1 MGAFDMLRIANS
13 SLGMHQTWLDSLAN
27 NIANV
32 NTVKRDQRERLPGP
46 DGPGRRARRTA
57 AWTSPASREG
67 DPEGRMEYA
76 PDHPLADENG
86 YVRAPDIDM
95 ASQMSQLVMAQR
107 GFQAS
112 VQVTKDAQETY
123 ASALQIGRG

>member
-1 MGAFDMLRIANS
+1 MGAFDMLRIAGS
-13 SLGMHQTWLDSLAN
+13 SMGVHQTWLDTLAN

-32 NTVKRDQRERLPGP
+32 NTVTGTDQSAFQAQMLVVRSLP
-46 DGPGRRARRTA
+46 
-57 AWTSPASREG
+57 EG
-67 DPEGRMEYA
+67 GVAVAGLAQSDPEGMLVHD

-86 YVRAPDIDM
+86 YVRAPAMDL
-95 ASQMSQLVMAQR
+95 ASQMTQLVMAQR

-123 ASALQIGRG
+123 SSALQIGRR

>member
-1 MGAFDMLRIANS
+1 MGAFDVLRIASS
-13 SLGMHQTWLDSLAN
+13 SLGFHQTWLDSLAN

-32 NTVKRDQRERLPGP
+32 NTVKPTSQNAFQAQSPVAQ
-46 DGPGRRARRTA
+46 ARQGGGVEV
-57 AWTSPASREG
+57 ASIAQG
-67 DPEGRMEYA
+67 DPTGRLEYA
-76 PDHPLADENG
+76 PDNPLADAQG
-86 YVRAPDIDM
+86 YVRAPDVDM

-123 ASALQIGRG
+123 QSALSIGRA